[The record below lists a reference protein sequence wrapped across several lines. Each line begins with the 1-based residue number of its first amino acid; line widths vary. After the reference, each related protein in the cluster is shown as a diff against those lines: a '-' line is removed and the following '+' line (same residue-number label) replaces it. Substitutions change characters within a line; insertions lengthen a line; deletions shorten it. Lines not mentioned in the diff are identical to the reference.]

1 MSEVVSNV
9 AQMRESILGFQEKL
23 AELPQVEIPLTH
35 HFSKDI
41 YGREI
46 LMPAGTVVIG
56 KIHKHSSLNILAGGE
71 ISLLTEEGTKR
82 IKAPYTVVSKPGIKR
97 VIYVHKDATWVTV
110 HGTDEKDVDKI
121 EDQFIAKTY
130 DDVAKLNELEL
141 KQIDELKRSDLCLG
155 Y

>member
-1 MSEVVSNV
+1 MTDIISHKE
-9 AQMRESILGFQEKL
+9 QLRGGILDFQEKL
-23 AELPQVEIPLTH
+23 SELPQTDIPLTH

-46 LMPAGTVVIG
+46 LMPAGTIVIG

-82 IKAPYTVVSKPGIKR
+82 LSAPYVVSSKPGIKR

-110 HGTDEKDVDKI
+110 HGTAETDVDKI
-121 EDQFIAKTY
+121 EEQFIAKTY
-130 DDVAKLNELEL
+130 DDVEELSEEQ
-141 KQIDELKRSDLCLG
+141 KKTIDALQKGDACLG
-155 Y
+155 